1 MEEAGKIGRRRAGW
15 AGRGGRLGWEFEGFS
30 LEVLSSSPYNY
41 AIYQKYL
48 ATLPQDGQSVLRTDE
63 GLLRFRDETS
73 FHHRFL
79 FFGWTISTSHA
90 FLLQTFVVAMDVDGK
105 KSNKLQFKDIW
116 F

>member
-1 MEEAGKIGRRRAGW
+1 ME
-15 AGRGGRLGWEFEGFS
+15 L
-30 LEVLSSSPYNY
+30 LSSSPYNY

-79 FFGWTISTSHA
+79 FFGRAISPSHA
-90 FLLQTFVVAMDVDGK
+90 FLLQTFVVAMVLDGQVK
-105 KSNKLQFKDIW
+105 
-116 F
+116 